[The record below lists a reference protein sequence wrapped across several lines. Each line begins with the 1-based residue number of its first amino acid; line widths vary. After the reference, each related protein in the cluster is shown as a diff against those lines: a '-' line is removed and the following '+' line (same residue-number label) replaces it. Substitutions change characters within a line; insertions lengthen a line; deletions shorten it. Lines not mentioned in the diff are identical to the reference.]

1 MSSMRQYILKR
12 LLLMPITLIGITF
25 LVFFLTRMVPG
36 GPVER
41 MLQEQSIGALSGEK
55 TVGQM
60 NGVNVNRSHIT
71 ASAINRRTLVYIFSF
86 ALMGGK
92 FDSERE
98 EDGRVY
104 HIPYISC
111 NLKACYSTN

>member
-1 MSSMRQYILKR
+1 MRQYILKR

-60 NGVNVNRSHIT
+60 NGRLGNDDMERLEELFNLQEPLWKAYLQWLGVSQEGSFLSHRCRRQPLSPRRSLHRG
-71 ASAINRRTLVYIFSF
+71 AGL
-86 ALMGGK
+86 L
-92 FDSERE
+92 
-98 EDGRVY
+98 
-104 HIPYISC
+104 
-111 NLKACYSTN
+111 